1 MLISKEAAQKIAL
14 AYREIEVAERLL
26 AEISEEMERRRDI
39 DIRDAFG
46 RQQHCLQLG
55 VPSSHNSTRLFDV
68 PWKIARPI
76 IELHIAEQRALI
88 EVLSA
93 QAAEAASAEGGKP
106 DRASG
111 VVARPAGAAGAEGAE
126 QPCEAK

>member
-1 MLISKEAAQKIAL
+1 MLISKETAQKIAF
-14 AYREIEVAERLL
+14 AYREIEVAEQLL
-26 AEISEEMERRRDI
+26 EDISKEVERAHGI

-46 RQQHCLQLG
+46 RHQRGLTLG
-55 VPSSHNSTRLFDV
+55 VPMGETSRTLFDV

-93 QAAEAASAEGGKP
+93 TASTAEGGKP
-106 DRASG
+106 DRASSASADAPSG
-111 VVARPAGAAGAEGAE
+111 GQPPAGGEAAVRTI
-126 QPCEAK
+126 